1 MPRGVPVPWQRPQ
14 RLCSLLG
21 RSAQTSPCG
30 VGLADPPAP
39 AAEHLEKLEQGHR
52 KGRAGLGDGSPGRAG
67 SSVILVLKRCTANS
81 HFPAR
86 NAFCTSAPPFCTV
99 TNQHNGTF
107 LIISEHLL
115 SKWGDLSSLTFP
127 VHAFALMKEQIPMET
142 HRAALRTIPI
152 LSQALVRPLL
162 PALLVA
168 LVIGWVRNR
177 FDDPALLALV
187 LGR

>member
-1 MPRGVPVPWQRPQ
+1 M
-14 RLCSLLG
+14 
-21 RSAQTSPCG
+21 
-30 VGLADPPAP
+30 
-39 AAEHLEKLEQGHR
+39 
-52 KGRAGLGDGSPGRAG
+52 

-107 LIISEHLL
+107 LIVSEHLL